1 MHSWLFP
8 FLQDVSEEKCVA
20 YPKLYVPGQK
30 DVLFNKKSFVL
41 KLFHGIVTSC
51 LLYFIP
57 YGVFNRAT
65 TPDGI
70 DLGDTEFF
78 STVVACCLVVTV
90 NLQVC
95 TVSGLLL
102 KSFITVKA
110 LLSPRGA
117 YLIFDTPEKAF

>member
-1 MHSWLFP
+1 M
-8 FLQDVSEEKCVA
+8 
-20 YPKLYVPGQK
+20 PGQK

-41 KLFHGIVTSC
+41 KLFHGIVTSL

-65 TPDGI
+65 TPNGI

-95 TVSGLLL
+95 VLSGMHSLRHLISLFNNLHSYLSSDPHIVPLLH
-102 KSFITVKA
+102 SF
-110 LLSPRGA
+110 
-117 YLIFDTPEKAF
+117 